1 MAPKAKTG
9 RPQAEIDEDMVKKLC
24 EIQCTNREIA
34 SVIGVDVSTIERRF
48 AGQLQGWRFFGHSS
62 LRRGQWRKA
71 LYDDAEGDTVMLKHL
86 GKVYLGQ
93 GDDSTEFQQRTLFEK
108 FDAEMTKTSSI
119 SKPE

>member
-1 MAPKAKTG
+1 MAKKAKTG
-9 RPQAEIDEDMVKKLC
+9 RPQAEIDEGMVKKLC

-48 AGQLQGWRFFGHSS
+48 AGQLQGWRYFGHSS

-93 GDDSTEFQQRTLFEK
+93 GDDSTEFSQKTLFDK
-108 FDAEMTKTSSI
+108 FDAKMQEE
-119 SKPE
+119 SKERK